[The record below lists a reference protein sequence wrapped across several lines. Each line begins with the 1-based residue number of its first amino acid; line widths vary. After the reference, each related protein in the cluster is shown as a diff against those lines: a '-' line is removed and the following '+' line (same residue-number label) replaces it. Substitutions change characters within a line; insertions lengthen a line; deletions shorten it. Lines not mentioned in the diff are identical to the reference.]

1 MARYEISLGV
11 LVTILDCD
19 SFDVVADS
27 EEEAIEI
34 AKERFRYSLENKHG
48 YVDYE
53 DANVDN
59 IIKLED

>member
-11 LVTILDCD
+11 LMTIFEDD

-34 AKERFRYSLENKHG
+34 AKERFRHSLENKYA

-53 DANVDN
+53 DATVDN
-59 IIKLED
+59 VKILED